1 MMNKDYWIY
10 GKIIS
15 AINKDCP
22 HRVSKNFSESVMSKI
37 YDNKK
42 TSVKYIPNNFVNI
55 AASVLIA
62 VTTSLLLI
70 NYESD
75 EYETVSGET
84 SQPSQIQDSLIKRV
98 IDDESC
104 NNNELKK
111 SDTVNQN
118 ECK

>member
-1 MMNKDYWIY
+1 MLRQSALFWMALML
-10 GKIIS
+10 GS
-15 AINKDCP
+15 AINP
-22 HRVSKNFSESVMSKI
+22 VH
-37 YDNKK
+37 
-42 TSVKYIPNNFVNI
+42 
-55 AASVLIA
+55 
-62 VTTSLLLI
+62 
-70 NYESD
+70 SD
-75 EYETVSGET
+75 QTVSGET

>member
-1 MMNKDYWIY
+1 
-10 GKIIS
+10 
-15 AINKDCP
+15 
-22 HRVSKNFSESVMSKI
+22 MSHH
-37 YDNKK
+37 
-42 TSVKYIPNNFVNI
+42 
-55 AASVLIA
+55 
-62 VTTSLLLI
+62 
-70 NYESD
+70 